1 MKLAITGKG
10 GVGKTTLSSLLARL
24 YASEGRKVT
33 AIEANLDQNLAMALG
48 FTPEEAQSIK
58 PIAELTDLIEERT
71 GARPGTHAPLYKLNP
86 KVDDIA
92 ERFSL
97 TKNGVRLLLLGAVKT
112 GGSGCFCP
120 ESALLKTL
128 MTYLILGKT
137 DVLIMDMD
145 AGVEHMSR
153 GTTESVDAFIIVVEP
168 GKRSLATAETIRN
181 MASDL
186 GIKKCYIV
194 GNKITSDKDKQFIR
208 DNSDNFE
215 VLGFISLDDKVREA
229 DLQGI
234 SAFDTAPKVL
244 DDIKAIKDKL
254 QEISQEKNA

>member
-24 YASEGRKVT
+24 YAAEQRNVT

-48 FTPEEAQSIK
+48 FTPEEAKSIK
-58 PIAELTDLIEERT
+58 PIAELADLIEERT
-71 GARPGTHAPLYKLNP
+71 GAKPGSQAPFYKLNP
-86 KVDDIA
+86 KVDDIP

-97 TKNGVRLLLLGAVKT
+97 TKHGVRLLLLGAVKT

-128 MTYLILGKT
+128 MTHLLLSKT

-145 AGVEHMSR
+145 AGVEHLSR

-168 GKRSLATAETIRN
+168 GKRSIQTAETIRKL
-181 MASDL
+181 ALDL
-186 GIKKCYIV
+186 GINKSYIV
-194 GNKITSDKDKQFIR
+194 GNKITSDQDKQFII
-208 DNSDNFE
+208 DNTKDFE
-215 VLGFISLDDKVREA
+215 VLGFLKIDPDVREA
-229 DLQGI
+229 DLKGV
-234 SAFDTAPKVL
+234 SAFDNAPQVL
-244 DDIKAIKDKL
+244 NEVKAIKNKL
-254 QEISQEKNA
+254 EEINAEKS

>member
-24 YASEGRKVT
+24 YATEGRNVT

-58 PIAELTDLIEERT
+58 PIAELADLIEERT
-71 GARPGTHAPLYKLNP
+71 GAKPGSHAPYYKLNP
-86 KVDDIA
+86 KVDDIP

-128 MTYLILGKT
+128 MTHLLLGKT

-168 GKRSLATAETIRN
+168 GKRSIQTAETIRKL
-181 MASDL
+181 ALDL
-186 GIKKCYIV
+186 GIKKSYIV
-194 GNKITSDKDKQFIR
+194 GNKITSDQDKQFII
-208 DNSDNFE
+208 DNTKDFE
-215 VLGFISLDDKVREA
+215 VLGFIKIDPDVREA
-229 DLQGI
+229 DLKGM
-234 SAFDTAPKVL
+234 SAFDNAPQVM
-244 DDIKAIKDKL
+244 DEIKTIKNRIE
-254 QEISQEKNA
+254 EISRENS